1 MLKGGIPSVAALML
15 ALGASA
21 VASTVGAQQS
31 SSTADAD
38 IVWSGRFQ
46 AVNQNSGGLQMV
58 RTQRVEGTVKITTP
72 AGSPRSKLLVS
83 VNTGARESEVV
94 TWAVAPGRC
103 GSGSI
108 PLAAV
113 SQFPALEI
121 TNSGRGEVNAEMA
134 LQMTSG
140 GSFHVNLYRGG
151 ENLANVFACASLRM
165 GK

>member
-1 MLKGGIPSVAALML
+1 MLKGGIPSVAALVL
-15 ALGASA
+15 ALGGSA
-21 VASTVGAQQS
+21 VASSAGAQQS

-46 AVNQNSGGLQMV
+46 PVNQNTGGLQM
-58 RTQRVEGTVKITTP
+58 QRVQRVAGDVKITTP
-72 AGSPRSKLLVS
+72 AGSARSKIFVS

-103 GSGSI
+103 GSGAI

-121 TNSGRGEVNAEMA
+121 TNSGRGEVNTEMA

-140 GSFHVNLYRGG
+140 GAFHVNLYRGG
-151 ENLANVFACASLRM
+151 ENLANVFACASLRL